1 MIERFKARPA
11 RQRRRLPQRVYHSVG
26 PNIGSQRLAAFTAWC
41 RLHHRRAFVGE
52 FAAGDSPVGH
62 AAVDDTLSGMEA
74 APDVCLGCAR
84 WAAGPW
90 WGDYM
95 FTLEPKPD
103 GTDRPQM
110 AWLAP
115 HLHH

>member
-1 MIERFKARPA
+1 
-11 RQRRRLPQRVYHSVG
+11 
-26 PNIGSQRLAAFTAWC
+26 
-41 RLHHRRAFVGE
+41 
-52 FAAGDSPVGH
+52 
-62 AAVDDTLSGMEA
+62 MEA
-74 APDVCLGCAR
+74 APDVWLGWAW

-90 WGDYM
+90 WSDYM